1 MMLHRAVMVSKARVD
16 LGVGALNG
24 DLGSILACCMKAS
37 TDERMTGALIWDCGW
52 FMEVLEG
59 RRDAL
64 EDFWQ
69 SIAGDPRH
77 ADPQRLEFVPLLKR
91 EYETWSV
98 GTPRRGPPNH
108 GLIRSLRSNV
118 PTAGEVRTHVR
129 TVIATG
135 LVAESPPLVCAHR
148 AWARA

>member
-1 MMLHRAVMVSKARVD
+1 MANTMLYRAVMVSKARVD

-37 TDERMTGALIWDCGW
+37 TDRQMTGGLIWDCGW
-52 FMEVLEG
+52 FMEVIEG
-59 RRDAL
+59 HREAL
-64 EDFWQ
+64 DGFWQ
-69 SIAGDPRH
+69 RIIDDPRH

-91 EYETWSV
+91 SYETWSV
-98 GTPRRGPPNH
+98 ATPRRGPANH
-108 GLIRSLRSNV
+108 SLIRNLRSNV

-135 LVAESPPLVCAHR
+135 LVAESPPMVYLVGN
-148 AWARA
+148 

>member
-1 MMLHRAVMVSKARVD
+1 MLHRAVMVSKARVD

-24 DLGSILACCMKAS
+24 ELGSILACCMKAS
-37 TDERMTGALIWDCGW
+37 TDRHMTGGLVWDSGW

-69 SIAGDPRH
+69 HIIKDPRH

-91 EYETWSV
+91 SYDTWSV
-98 GTPRRGPPNH
+98 ATPRRGPANH
-108 GLIRSLRSNV
+108 SLLRNLRSNV

-129 TVIATG
+129 TIIATG
-135 LVAESPPLVCAHR
+135 LVAESPPLVCA
-148 AWARA
+148 AGA

>member
-1 MMLHRAVMVSKARVD
+1 MVSKARVD

-24 DLGSILACCMKAS
+24 DLGSILACCMKTS
-37 TDERMTGALIWDCGW
+37 TDGHMTGALIWDRGW
-52 FMEVLEG
+52 FLEVLEG

-69 SIAGDPRH
+69 SIANDPRH
-77 ADPQRLEFVPLLKR
+77 ADPQRLELVPLSKR
-91 EYETWSV
+91 DYQTWSV
-98 GTPRRGPPNH
+98 GTPRRGRANH
-108 GLIRSLRSNV
+108 TLLQSLRSHV

-135 LVAESPPLVCAHR
+135 LVAESPPLVCA
-148 AWARA
+148 AGA